1 MAQVEFAPYWTAD
14 RNRPI
19 LPLEKGGRAM
29 PRTIFRVISTN
40 ILPGIAALVL
50 ILMVPI
56 PATAAPAAPAPVS
69 APGPLSATGLCTVY
83 DEYPAHAEYAHRT
96 HTIAPNIPDW
106 EVSGAS
112 K

>member
-1 MAQVEFAPYWTAD
+1 MAQAEFAPYWTAD

-69 APGPLSATGLCTVY
+69 ATGLWKVY
-83 DEYPAHAEYAHRT
+83 DEFLAHAKYVDLT
-96 HTIAPNIPDW
+96 HTIAPNIPVW
-106 EVSGAS
+106 KGFGPS
-112 K
+112 